1 MAASRLIRVAALALM
16 LMVGACDTA
25 AVSSRPS
32 ASVSASATIPRLTS
46 ASIAYDPGSRQLL
59 LFGITEGDLKPTT
72 WTWNGRSWTQQRPR
86 SSPALPNGSLA
97 YDWVTS
103 SIIFFGG
110 TYPGRESET
119 WAWKDLT
126 WVLLHPPA
134 EPIEPASAYTFTLA
148 SDARSRR
155 VLAFGGCCAQSTLP
169 SQTWAWN
176 GVTWSRLQ
184 PATAPSNRVGVNMA
198 WDSAI
203 QRIVL
208 FGGYVNGSGNQSN
221 ELWVWDGASWI
232 RQYPYSTPP
241 PELANAAIAYDGAH
255 KNIVLLF
262 RSGKYDVE
270 TWTWDGQ
277 NWTPQHP
284 AAVPPATVAY
294 SMAWDEATG
303 QLVLFDLVSVVAPQ
317 TWIWTG
323 SNWER
328 RA

>member
-1 MAASRLIRVAALALM
+1 MIRVAALALM
-16 LMVGACDTA
+16 LMAGACGTA
-25 AVSSRPS
+25 AVSPRPS
-32 ASVSASATIPRLTS
+32 TSVSASTTMPRLTS
-46 ASIAYDPGSRQLL
+46 ASIAYDPGSKLIL
-59 LFGITEGDLKPTT
+59 LFGMTEGDSKPTT
-72 WTWNGRSWTQQRPR
+72 WTWDGRSWTQQRPR

-169 SQTWAWN
+169 STTWAWD

-184 PATAPSNRVGVNMA
+184 PTTAPSNRVGVN
-198 WDSAI
+198 
-203 QRIVL
+203 
-208 FGGYVNGSGNQSN
+208 
-221 ELWVWDGASWI
+221 
-232 RQYPYSTPP
+232 
-241 PELANAAIAYDGAH
+241 
-255 KNIVLLF
+255 
-262 RSGKYDVE
+262 
-270 TWTWDGQ
+270 
-277 NWTPQHP
+277 
-284 AAVPPATVAY
+284 
-294 SMAWDEATG
+294 MAWDEATG